1 MSRKRMISLLGVL
14 LLLALAAGM
23 TLALGSQPLMA
34 RSADDAASPQAS
46 VGSGFTY
53 QGRLADG
60 DGNPISD
67 TCSLDFTLWDAE
79 NGGSVVGH
87 QMVTGVEVN
96 DGYLAV
102 LLNGSGEFGEDAFT
116 GQARWLKIGVKC
128 SGDADWNA
136 LSGRQLLSAAPYALS
151 LRPGAVISGTVIG
164 QSALTVVNGS
174 GPGGYFASEHNH
186 GVVVHSVG
194 AGNYGVFVEGAGND
208 GVHVQ
213 GAGGCGV
220 SAFGAGG
227 DGVEVSFPGQN
238 GIFVY
243 EPNERGVRVDLA
255 GTDGIYVYEPGQDGV
270 YVDSPVR
277 NGLKVLSPG
286 QYGVSVDSAG
296 LDGIYVESV
305 ARDGMHINS
314 ADRYGVWAHTA
325 ETYGFYTPDS
335 VYVGGKIDLVGAVD
349 PIIGER
355 FEVDPQGQYEV
366 GDLLVIDPDSPYL
379 VLSSE
384 PDDTKVIGVVG
395 PGVDYEDGEL
405 MVVVFGWRGAKPAE
419 DDDENVRTVARI
431 KVDAS
436 YGAIKR
442 GDLLTTSP
450 TPGHAMSAQP
460 VDVAGVELYKPGTII
475 GKALESLD
483 SGQGL
488 IEVFVIL
495 Q

>member
-1 MSRKRMISLLGVL
+1 MSKKRTIFLLSVM

-23 TLALGSQPLMA
+23 SLAQGPQPPVGQSG
-34 RSADDAASPQAS
+34 RGAAGPQAS

-53 QGRLADG
+53 QGRLTG
-60 DGNPISD
+60 GGTPIDD

-87 QMVTGVEVN
+87 QLVTGVAVD

-102 LLNGSGEFGEDAFT
+102 LLNDGGEFGADAFE
-116 GQARWLKIGVKC
+116 GDARWLKIGVKC
-128 SGDADWNA
+128 SGDADWSFLA
-136 LSGRQLLSAAPYALS
+136 GRQLLSAAPYALT
-151 LRPGAVISGTVIG
+151 LRPGAVISGTVEG
-164 QSALTVVNGS
+164 EGALTVVNGGS
-174 GPGGYFASEHNH
+174 GPGGTFASEDGH
-186 GVVVHSVG
+186 GVIVDSPGLDGVHVHE
-194 AGNYGVFVEGAGND
+194 AGDDGVHVHGSGGDGLYVLSPGND
-208 GVHVQ
+208 GVAVNY
-213 GAGGCGV
+213 AGRYGV
-220 SAFGAGG
+220 Y
-227 DGVEVSFPGQN
+227 
-238 GIFVY
+238 VY
-243 EPNERGVRVDLA
+243 EPSERGVRVDSA
-255 GTDGIYVYEPGQDGV
+255 GTDGVYVLSPGQDGV

-286 QYGVSVDSAG
+286 QYGVCVDSAG
-296 LDGIYVESV
+296 LDGVYVESA
-305 ARDGMHINS
+305 ARDGVHINS
-314 ADRYGVWAHTA
+314 ADRYGVWAHTV

-349 PIIGER
+349 PIIAER
-355 FEVDPQGQYEV
+355 FEVDPQGRYEV

-405 MVVVFGWRGAKPAE
+405 MVVVFGWHGAKPAE